1 MPIFV
6 AHRINNLKNLSMIE
20 KNVGIEIDIRE
31 DNQDIVLAHDPFTK
45 NVQDK
50 IKLIEILPFFENRF
64 LIINVKSERIEQRF
78 IEISK
83 NYLKRNNYFFLDSS
97 LSVINQYRNNKD
109 FIFCSRYSEYES
121 LLTSKMLVKKK
132 LTNWIWIDV
141 FNKLPINKKIS
152 ITLNNIKA
160 KKCLTSPCLLGRE
173 EDIKKYAKIIK
184 RFDLNIDAI
193 CCKYKNINLLKNFL
207 I

>member
-83 NYLKRNNYFFLDSS
+83 NYLKRNNYFFYDLKSRITFY
-97 LSVINQYRNNKD
+97 LSKIYPEQ
-109 FIFCSRYSEYES
+109 
-121 LLTSKMLVKKK
+121 K
-132 LTNWIWIDV
+132 L
-141 FNKLPINKKIS
+141 F
-152 ITLNNIKA
+152 
-160 KKCLTSPCLLGRE
+160 
-173 EDIKKYAKIIK
+173 
-184 RFDLNIDAI
+184 
-193 CCKYKNINLLKNFL
+193 
-207 I
+207 